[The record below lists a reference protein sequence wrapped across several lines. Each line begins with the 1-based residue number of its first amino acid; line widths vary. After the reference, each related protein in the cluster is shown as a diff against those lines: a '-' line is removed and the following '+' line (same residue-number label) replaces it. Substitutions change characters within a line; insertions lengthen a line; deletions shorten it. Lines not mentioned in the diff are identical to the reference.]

1 MMIVRLDDGEACIG
15 RPDEMLVRLRM
26 FMSLEGIDD
35 RCIDGFV
42 RYASETMEGCNLTKA
57 PTASATWTLNRE
69 TAVMNLQMYY
79 RDTVCNVCKHVDFG
93 ELEDVGNPF
102 EFIWAER
109 TQ

>member
-1 MMIVRLDDGEACIG
+1 MIVQLSGGEVCIG
-15 RPDEMLVRLRM
+15 RLEEMLVALRI

-42 RYASETMEGCNLTKA
+42 RYVSETMEGCNPTKA
-57 PTASATWTLNRE
+57 LTASATWTLNRE

-93 ELEDVGNPF
+93 ELEDVGSPF
-102 EFIWAER
+102 EFAWVER